1 MMLWSLSH
9 RQYTRHAALFLFT
22 YAFLLRL
29 PSEALP
35 VVCGRASGNNGQAT
49 LYKGDNTLVLTLAKR
64 KNKPSGSRLVRGCWC
79 SESRVRAPLL
89 RQFVL
94 PRLHLHDSW
103 QVTCPVHILTPL
115 IFQCDSGER
124 LFRGITAAGALEAL
138 RAMLTGI
145 GVCELEKYRTHDLRR
160 GHALDLQ
167 LSGEKYAR
175 CLLRI
180 ARGCSGVC

>member
-1 MMLWSLSH
+1 MI
-9 RQYTRHAALFLFT
+9 
-22 YAFLLRL
+22 
-29 PSEALP
+29 
-35 VVCGRASGNNGQAT
+35 
-49 LYKGDNTLVLTLAKR
+49 
-64 KNKPSGSRLVRGCWC
+64 
-79 SESRVRAPLL
+79 RV
-89 RQFVL
+89 
-94 PRLHLHDSW
+94 

-145 GVCELEKYRTHDLRR
+145 GVCEPEKYRTHDLRR

-167 LSGEKYAR
+167 LSSEEHAR

-180 ARGCSGVC
+180 ASVLRRCMLGAPLWEILAAGEWRSPAFMKYLDLHRLETDVVVQAHMDESDDEDAA